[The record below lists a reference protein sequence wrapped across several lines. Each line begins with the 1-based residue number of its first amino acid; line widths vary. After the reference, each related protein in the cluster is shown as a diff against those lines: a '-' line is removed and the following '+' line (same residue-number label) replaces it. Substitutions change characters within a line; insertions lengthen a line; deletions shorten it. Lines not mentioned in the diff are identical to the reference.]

1 MKIQCQT
8 LFDVTATGTTGHIKP
23 SRIPY
28 KDLAGTKITDT
39 ESWNRSRNQQ
49 RNWET
54 VTQLISLRTQ
64 VDNLQESQWISD
76 RWCFEFEVENENLF
90 NNGADSL
97 AVLKADCQGVP
108 MLIGLNESIN
118 IGTVL
123 VVDKNIWF
131 TIVPINTL

>member
-8 LFDVTATGTTGHIKP
+8 LFDITATGTTGHVKHN
-23 SRIPY
+23 RMPY
-28 KDLAGTKITDT
+28 VDNAGTKILDIG
-39 ESWNRSRNQQ
+39 SWNRSRNQQ

-64 VDNLQESQWISD
+64 VDNLQEPVKTQD

-90 NNGADSL
+90 TNGADRL
-97 AVLKADCQGVP
+97 AVLKTDCQGVP
-108 MLIGLNESIN
+108 MLTGLDEYNN
-118 IGTVL
+118 DTVL

-131 TIVPINTL
+131 TIVPINIP

>member
-8 LFDVTATGTTGHIKP
+8 LFDITSTGTTGHVKP
-23 SRIPY
+23 SRMPY
-28 KDLAGTKITDT
+28 VDNAGTKILDI

-54 VTQLISLRTQ
+54 ITQLISLRTQ
-64 VDNLQESQWISD
+64 VTGLTEPKKIKDYWQ
-76 RWCFEFEVENENLF
+76 FEFEVENENLF
-90 NNGADSL
+90 TDGTDGM
-97 AVLKADCQGVP
+97 AVLKTDCQGVP
-108 MLIGLNESIN
+108 MLTGLNESIN

-131 TIVPINTL
+131 AMVPINTL

>member
-8 LFDVTATGTTGHIKP
+8 LFDITATGTTGHVKP
-23 SRIPY
+23 SRMPY
-28 KDLAGTKITDT
+28 VDNAGTKITDT

-64 VDNLQESQWISD
+64 VDDLKEPQWISD

-90 NNGADSL
+90 NNGADRL
-97 AVLKADCQGVP
+97 AVLKTDCQGVP
-108 MLIGLNESIN
+108 MLTGLDESN
-118 IGTVL
+118 NDTVL

-131 TIVPINTL
+131 TIVPINIP